1 MPRNWLQWI
10 MANENKEIIKSA
22 STNVNTNDEI
32 TSRGVTQDQG
42 GNKYNL
48 IKNDSVD
55 TKIDPHRL
63 RLNTWNGSSD
73 RNSFIS
79 VDSGICSDVSDFD
92 FSDEIEEEIVTK
104 KLRKWLEKIKHRKKP
119 PALQY
124 NTKNEVIETSF
135 TKADPYFETKETH
148 WAGGLDNEGRYHGK
162 GILTYFDE
170 GFATGTWSHGL
181 RYSINVNKIE
191 NTSDNFKIWKVHNCL
206 PE

>member
-79 VDSGICSDVSDFD
+79 VDSGIFSDVSDFD
-92 FSDEIEEEIVTK
+92 FSDEIEEEIVITEEE
-104 KLRKWLEKIKHRKKP
+104 RAH
-119 PALQY
+119 
-124 NTKNEVIETSF
+124 
-135 TKADPYFETKETH
+135 
-148 WAGGLDNEGRYHGK
+148 
-162 GILTYFDE
+162 IL
-170 GFATGTWSHGL
+170 A
-181 RYSINVNKIE
+181 V
-191 NTSDNFKIWKVHNCL
+191 
-206 PE
+206 